1 MLYCGVHVWC
11 VVLNRFHHSI
21 CVIILK
27 WVMWWH
33 AKCFG
38 HTRDVAWRGEIDW
51 RQPGRQLDSWTART
65 ASQTTARTASTVRTV
80 WWQQPFFLYTTSCLF
95 VAVVF
100 LLHHHKRL
108 CTFTYYCITCNNNYI
123 TLSYIYIHRSVKQN
137 KFIYIDAFKLEYGKL
152 FNISIDLYT

>member
-1 MLYCGVHVWC
+1 
-11 VVLNRFHHSI
+11 
-21 CVIILK
+21 
-27 WVMWWH
+27 MWWH

-38 HTRDVAWRGEIDW
+38 HTRDVAGREERLIDDTAG
-51 RQPGRQLDSWTART
+51 QPGQPARQHLLLSYCVMTA
-65 ASQTTARTASTVRTV
+65 A
-80 WWQQPFFLYTTSCLF
+80 FFFVYQYTSCLF

-108 CTFTYYCITCNNNYI
+108 CTFTYYCILTCNNNYI

-152 FNISIDLYT
+152 FNIPIDLYT